1 MALNDARDLAS
12 VTIKRE
18 ALSGAAA
25 ELRDAQSVTTPPSG
39 KTARK
44 QRPVRTPA
52 PWRAA
57 ATDRIQRAGRFV
69 FRLALAAAAVTIAV
83 ALGVQS
89 GRALVRNGTPFSTM
103 TYGPWVQWTE
113 AGRRDADPYTR
124 AHLVQ
129 SGVLRL
135 SADSAG
141 VFEASTDASGA
152 YLHSSCDYVLEGPY
166 AGGAW
171 WSIAVF
177 DASGNMISNDAG
189 RYAFTSDTA
198 ASNPDGSYIVTLGR
212 DARPGNW
219 LPTSGA
225 GRLVVVFTLLDPATG
240 LSEEER
246 KERYKLLPEIR
257 QEACS

>member
-1 MALNDARDLAS
+1 MALHDARDLAS
-12 VTIKRE
+12 VTGTPDALAE
-18 ALSGAAA
+18 APK
-25 ELRDAQSVTTPPSG
+25 DAQNAATTTNG
-39 KTARK
+39 KASRK
-44 QRPVRTPA
+44 QRRERTVA

-57 ATDRIQRAGRFV
+57 ATDRINRAVRFV

-89 GRALVRNGTPFSTM
+89 GRALVRNGTPFSTL
-103 TYGPWVQWTE
+103 TYGPWVQWIE

-129 SGVLRL
+129 SGMLRL

-177 DASGNMISNDAG
+177 DAAGNLISNDAA

-225 GRLVVVFTLLDPATG
+225 GRIVAVFTLLDPPTG
-240 LSEEER
+240 LSEDQR

-257 QEACS
+257 QESCS

>member
-1 MALNDARDLAS
+1 MALN
-12 VTIKRE
+12 E
-18 ALSGAAA
+18 AHLSAPEPA
-25 ELRDAQSVTTPPSG
+25 DAQAASALTALAGNKSG
-39 KTARK
+39 KT
-44 QRPVRTPA
+44 QRAPHAPS
-52 PWRAA
+52 PWRTA

-69 FRLALAAAAVTIAV
+69 FRLTLAAAAITIAA

-89 GRALVRNGTPFSTM
+89 GRALVRHGTQLSAM
-103 TYGPWVQWTE
+103 TYGPWVQWVH

-135 SADSAG
+135 AADSAG
-141 VFEASTDASGA
+141 VFEAFTDASGA

-177 DASGNMISNDAG
+177 DSSGNMISNDAG

-198 ASNPDGSYIVTLGR
+198 ATNPDGSYIVTLGR

-246 KERYKLLPEIR
+246 AERYKLLPEIR

>member
-1 MALNDARDLAS
+1 MALNEANLSPEEPVDAQ
-12 VTIKRE
+12 
-18 ALSGAAA
+18 AAA
-25 ELRDAQSVTTPPSG
+25 ALTKLAG
-39 KTARK
+39 KTATKR
-44 QRPVRTPA
+44 QRAQRTPS
-52 PWRAA
+52 PWRSN
-57 ATDRIQRAGRFV
+57 ATERIQRAGRFV
-69 FRLALAAAAVTIAV
+69 FRLALAAAAITIAV

-89 GRALVRNGTPFSTM
+89 GRALVRHGTPLSTM
-103 TYGPWVQWTE
+103 TYGPWVQWIH

-135 SADSAG
+135 GADSAG
-141 VFEASTDASGA
+141 VFEAFTDASGA

-166 AGGAW
+166 AGGSW

-177 DASGNMISNDAG
+177 DAGGNMISNDAA
-189 RYAFTSDTA
+189 RYAFTSDNVA
-198 ASNPDGSYIVTLGR
+198 ANPDGSYIVTLGR

-225 GRLVVVFTLLDPATG
+225 GRIAVVFTLLDPATG

-246 KERYKLLPEIR
+246 AQRYKLLPEIR

>member
-1 MALNDARDLAS
+1 MALNEAQGPSSVDITPGALPAPDLA
-12 VTIKRE
+12 
-18 ALSGAAA
+18 AA
-25 ELRDAQSVTTPPSG
+25 
-39 KTARK
+39 
-44 QRPVRTPA
+44 
-52 PWRAA
+52 AA
-57 ATDRIQRAGRFV
+57 ATAALKAATGKKPAQQRTPSPLRSAVVDRMQRAGRFV
-69 FRLALAAAAVTIAV
+69 IRLTLAAAAITIAV
-83 ALGVQS
+83 DLGVQS
-89 GRALVRNGTPFSTM
+89 GRALVRHGTPLSIM
-103 TYGPWVQWTE
+103 TYGPWVQWIH

-124 AHLVQ
+124 AHLIQ

-135 SADSAG
+135 ASDSAG

-166 AGGAW
+166 AGDTW

-177 DASGNMISNDAG
+177 DAAGNMISNDAG

-198 ASNPDGSYIVTLGR
+198 ATNPDGSYIVTLGR

-225 GRLVVVFTLLDPATG
+225 GRIVIVFTLLDPATG
-240 LSEEER
+240 LSEEAR
-246 KERYKLLPEIR
+246 AERYKLLPEIR